1 MSKQTILIQASPE
14 YLTELIVSGITAEL
28 QKIQLNSSKTNKDEL
43 LTRKQVCNLLGCST
57 VSLWNWANKKKLVP
71 VKLGKIVRY
80 KKSDVELF
88 IEQCHG

>member
-1 MSKQTILIQASPE
+1 MNVKTTLIQASPE
-14 YLTELIVSGITAEL
+14 YLSELIVSGIREEL
-28 QKIQLNSSKTNKDEL
+28 QKIQLNSNKTDKDEL

-88 IEQCHG
+88 INECYG